1 MDAKVLMGE
10 GGWVRLPRHEREAA
24 MRGTSDQRLET
35 ELGVTPRVRDRRH
48 VTPNAAG
55 WPESTGLRRSS

>member
-1 MDAKVLMGE
+1 
-10 GGWVRLPRHEREAA
+10 

-35 ELGVTPRVRDRRH
+35 ELGVTLRVRDRRH

-55 WPESTGLRRSS
+55 WPEPTGLRRSL